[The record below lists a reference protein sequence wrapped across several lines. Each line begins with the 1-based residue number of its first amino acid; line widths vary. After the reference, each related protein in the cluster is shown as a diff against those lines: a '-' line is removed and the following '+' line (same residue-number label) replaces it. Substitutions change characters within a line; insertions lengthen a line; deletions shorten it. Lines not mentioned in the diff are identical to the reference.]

1 MLHERWRCGRGRPAS
16 AVAIPGGCAP
26 VTPISDGS
34 RRTDEGKAVT
44 DEADQ
49 AAAISLLVHPVRRR
63 LYRYVQASGRAV
75 GRDEAARAASI
86 SRNLAAFHLDRMAEA
101 GLLEVEHRRLSG
113 RSGRGAGR
121 PAKLYR
127 TGSQRLSISL
137 PASRYSLASRILA
150 AALEERRADE
160 SGRAATRRIAGRIGA
175 ELGEALR
182 DRVSRRAD
190 GTLGLVEEAARELGY
205 EPRRDGD
212 CLDLRNCPFDE
223 PAESHRE
230 LICSMNQA
238 LLAGL
243 LPALGAVGASADGP
257 RQRPPGCCVQ
267 LRLAG

>member
-1 MLHERWRCGRGRPAS
+1 VGGRRCG
-16 AVAIPGGCAP
+16 IPGAGAP
-26 VTPISDGS
+26 RTLTGDGS
-34 RRTDEGKAVT
+34 RRETRGRDVR
-44 DEADQ
+44 DDADQ

-75 GRDEAARAASI
+75 GRDEAAMAASI

-137 PASRYSLASRILA
+137 PTRRYSLASQILA
-150 AALEERRADE
+150 AALEERRAGE
-160 SGRAATRRIAGRIGA
+160 SGSAAARRIAGRIGA
-175 ELGEALR
+175 ELGEELR
-182 DRVSRRAD
+182 DRVRRRAD
-190 GTLGLVEEAARELGY
+190 YPLGLAEEAVRELGY
-205 EPRRDGD
+205 EPWRDAD
-212 CLDLRNCPFDE
+212 RLDLRNCPFDE
-223 PAESHRE
+223 LAEAHRN
-230 LICSMNQA
+230 LICPMNQA

-243 LPALGAVGASADGP
+243 LPALGAAGVAADGP
-257 RQRPPGCCVQ
+257 RQRPHGCCVQ